1 MQNGPT
7 VAVVGAGLV
16 GESLIAELR
25 RRDFPLKELRVL
37 ARSARRASL
46 AGDEFE
52 VGVAEPDAFEG
63 VDLALFAGT
72 EGEKGAAVQL
82 AREAIA
88 RGAIVVDNGSDFRL
102 DPEVPLVVPEVNAE
116 AVESHR
122 GVIANPN
129 CSTIQLV
136 VTLAPIAREFGLKK
150 VVVSTYQAVSGAG
163 RGGVEAL
170 EAHKGIV
177 ANPNCSTIQLAV
189 TLAPLALEFGLKKVV
204 VSTYQ
209 AVSGAGRGGV
219 EALESGREDAFPKPI
234 VGNAIPLIGGVGEDG
249 YTTEEKKMTEESRK
263 ILSLPDLQVFPT
275 AVRIPV
281 HTGHSESVY
290 VETERG
296 VDLAEV
302 LEVLAGTPGVSFSG
316 EAADYPTPLEFAG
329 NPQVAVGRVRVE
341 GNVIEYWCVSDNLLK
356 GAATNAVQI
365 AEYLAGAASGVP
377 SASGASAARA

>member
-1 MQNGPT
+1 VVRVQNGPT

-16 GESLIAELR
+16 GERLVAELR
-25 RRDFPLKELRVL
+25 RRDFPFKELRVL
-37 ARSARRASL
+37 ARSARRATL
-46 AGDEFE
+46 AGEEFE

-116 AVESHR
+116 AVEAHR

-163 RGGVEAL
+163 RSGVEAL
-170 EAHKGIV
+170 ED
-177 ANPNCSTIQLAV
+177 
-189 TLAPLALEFGLKKVV
+189 
-204 VSTYQ
+204 
-209 AVSGAGRGGV
+209 GRG
-219 EALESGREDAFPKPI
+219 DAFPKTI
-234 VGNAIPLIGGVGEDG
+234 AGNAIPLIGGVGEDG
-249 YTTEEKKMTEESRK
+249 YTTEEKKMKEESRK
-263 ILSLPDLQVFPT
+263 ILSLPDLPVFPT

-290 VETERG
+290 VETERD
-296 VDLAEV
+296 VSLPEV
-302 LEVLAGTPGVSFSG
+302 LTVLGAAPGVYFSGDAADFPTPIEAAGEPGVS
-316 EAADYPTPLEFAG
+316 
-329 NPQVAVGRVRVE
+329 VGRVRVDE
-341 GNVIEYWCVSDNLLK
+341 GAIEYWCVSDNLLK

-365 AEYLAGAASGVP
+365 AESLVGAA
-377 SASGASAARA
+377 ARV

>member
-1 MQNGPT
+1 MKTGLT

-16 GESLIAELR
+16 GERLVAELK

-37 ARSARRASL
+37 ARSARRATL
-46 AGDEFE
+46 AGEEFE
-52 VGVAEPDAFEG
+52 VGVAEPEAFEG

-116 AVESHR
+116 ALEAHK

-163 RGGVEAL
+163 RSGVEAL
-170 EAHKGIV
+170 E
-177 ANPNCSTIQLAV
+177 N
-189 TLAPLALEFGLKKVV
+189 
-204 VSTYQ
+204 
-209 AVSGAGRGGV
+209 
-219 EALESGREDAFPKPI
+219 GREDAFPKAI
-234 VGNAIPLIGGVGEDG
+234 AGNAIPLIGGIGEDG
-249 YTTEEKKMTEESRK
+249 YTTEEKKMKEESRK
-263 ILSLPDLQVFPT
+263 ILSLPDLPVFPT

-290 VETERG
+290 VETERD
-296 VDLAEV
+296 VSLPEVTEV
-302 LEVLAGTPGVSFSG
+302 LREAPGVSFSG
-316 EAADYPTPLEFAG
+316 DAADFPTPIEAAGEPGVF
-329 NPQVAVGRVRVE
+329 VGRVRVDE
-341 GNVIEYWCVSDNLLK
+341 GAIEYWCVSDNLLK

-365 AEYLAGAASGVP
+365 AESLVGAA
-377 SASGASAARA
+377 ARV

>member
-1 MQNGPT
+1 MPEGLT

-16 GESLIAELR
+16 GERLVAELR

-37 ARSARRASL
+37 ARSARRATL
-46 AGDEFE
+46 AGETFE
-52 VGVAEPDAFEG
+52 VGVAEPEAFEG

-82 AREAIA
+82 AREAIS
-88 RGAIVVDNGSDFRL
+88 RGAIVIDNGSDFRL
-102 DPEVPLVVPEVNAE
+102 DPEVPLVVPEVNAGALE
-116 AVESHR
+116 AHQ
-122 GVIANPN
+122 GVVANPN

-136 VTLAPIAREFGLKK
+136 VTLAPLAR
-150 VVVSTYQAVSGAG
+150 
-163 RGGVEAL
+163 
-170 EAHKGIV
+170 
-177 ANPNCSTIQLAV
+177 
-189 TLAPLALEFGLKKVV
+189 EFGLKKVV

-249 YTTEEKKMTEESRK
+249 YTTEEKKMKEESRK
-263 ILSLPDLQVFPT
+263 ILSLPDLPVFPT

-290 VETERG
+290 VETERD
-296 VDLAEV
+296 VDLSEV
-302 LEVLAGTPGVSFSG
+302 LEVLGGAPGVSFSG
-316 EAADYPTPLEFAG
+316 DAADYPTPLEAAG
-329 NPQVAVGRVRVE
+329 DPKVSIGRVRVE
-341 GNVIEYWCVSDNLLK
+341 GNAIEYWCVSDNLLK

-365 AEYLAGAASGVP
+365 AEYLAGARSGVP
-377 SASGASAARA
+377 SASASASGARA

>member
-1 MQNGPT
+1 MTWSTLSMPEGYT

-16 GESLIAELR
+16 GERLVAELK

-37 ARSARRASL
+37 ARSARRINL
-46 AGDEFE
+46 AGEEFE

-116 AVESHR
+116 ALEAHK

-136 VTLAPIAREFGLKK
+136 VTLAPLAREFGLKK

-163 RGGVEAL
+163 RSGVEAL
-170 EAHKGIV
+170 E
-177 ANPNCSTIQLAV
+177 N
-189 TLAPLALEFGLKKVV
+189 
-204 VSTYQ
+204 
-209 AVSGAGRGGV
+209 
-219 EALESGREDAFPKPI
+219 GREDAFPKPI

-249 YTTEEKKMTEESRK
+249 YTTEEKKMKEESRK
-263 ILSLPDLQVFPT
+263 ILSLPDLPVFPT

-290 VETERG
+290 VETEKD
-296 VDLAEV
+296 VSLPEI
-302 LEVLAGTPGVSFSG
+302 LEVLSAAPGVRFSG
-316 EAADYPTPLEFAG
+316 DPADFPTPLEAAG
-329 NPQVAVGRVRVE
+329 DPGVFVGRVRVE
-341 GNVIEYWCVSDNLLK
+341 GNVVEYWCVADNLLK

-365 AEYLAGAASGVP
+365 AEALVGAT
-377 SASGASAARA
+377 AR